1 VTRAAL
7 LALGGIL
14 SIAAMDYYSGVE
26 LRVFPLYYAPISY
39 AAWHLGR
46 KGALAAA
53 ALSAAGWFA
62 ANPGAGLEFSH
73 AAILMANTLVQLA
86 SFTVVGLLV
95 ARLRSALEREREVS
109 RTDPLCKTLLNTRAF
124 FEDAER
130 MLALCRRAGRP
141 VTLAYI
147 DLDHFKAINDAE
159 GHLAG
164 DVLLR
169 AVGARLRG
177 SMRVSDL
184 TGRLGGD
191 EFAVLLP
198 DLGPD
203 QARHALD
210 RLRILLQQPVAD
222 VRSTMTITIG
232 AVTFLSAPD
241 DVETAVQLADAAM
254 YDAKREGR
262 DRINLVV
269 ATR

>member
-1 VTRAAL
+1 
-7 LALGGIL
+7 
-14 SIAAMDYYSGVE
+14 
-26 LRVFPLYYAPISY
+26 
-39 AAWHLGR
+39 
-46 KGALAAA
+46 
-53 ALSAAGWFA
+53 
-62 ANPGAGLEFSH
+62 
-73 AAILMANTLVQLA
+73 
-86 SFTVVGLLV
+86 
-95 ARLRSALEREREVS
+95 VS